1 MSLKARLKEQQILAM
16 RAKDKARLG
25 TIRMLL
31 AAINQIEIDNKVEL
45 NDDEVTAVIIKSV
58 KQRKDSITQFE
69 KANRTDLA
77 EVEKTELAI
86 LQEFLPQPLT
96 SDEVKTLIAQAVA
109 SSAANGMQDMGK
121 VMGLLKK
128 DIQGRADMGE
138 VSALVRAALAKTNLS
153 LDIKAPCLP
162 VSLGLFCTIN

>member
-16 RAKDKARLG
+16 RAKDKVRLG

-31 AAINQIEIDNKVEL
+31 AAIKQIEIDNRVEL

-58 KQRKDSITQFE
+58 KQRKDSIAQFE
-69 KANRTDLA
+69 KANRIDLA
-77 EVEKTELAI
+77 DIEKTELAI

-96 SDEVKTLIAQAVA
+96 SDEVQALVEQAVA
-109 SSAANGMQDMGK
+109 SSGANSMQDMGK
-121 VMGLLKK
+121 VMGALKK

-138 VSALVRAALAKTNLS
+138 VSALVRAAL
-153 LDIKAPCLP
+153 
-162 VSLGLFCTIN
+162 V

>member
-16 RAKDKARLG
+16 RAKDKIRLG

-31 AAINQIEIDNKVEL
+31 AAIKQIEIDNKVEL
-45 NDDEVTAVIIKSV
+45 NDDEVTAVVIKSV

-77 EVEKTELAI
+77 DIEKAELAI
-86 LQEFLPQPLT
+86 LEEFLPQALT
-96 SDEVKTLIAQAVA
+96 SDEVKTLVEQAITSSGA
-109 SSAANGMQDMGK
+109 SGMQDMGK

-138 VSALVRAALAKTNLS
+138 VSALVKAGLA
-153 LDIKAPCLP
+153 
-162 VSLGLFCTIN
+162 

>member
-31 AAINQIEIDNKVEL
+31 AAIKQIEIDNKVEL
-45 NDDEVTAVIIKSV
+45 NDDEVTAVVIKSV
-58 KQRKDSITQFE
+58 KQRKDSIAQFE

-77 EVEKTELAI
+77 DTEKAELAI

-96 SDEVKTLIAQAVA
+96 SDEVKALIEQAIA
-109 SSAANGMQDMGK
+109 SSGASGMQDMGK
-121 VMGLLKK
+121 VMGILKK

-138 VSALVRAALAKTNLS
+138 VSALVRAALA
-153 LDIKAPCLP
+153 
-162 VSLGLFCTIN
+162 

>member
-16 RAKDKARLG
+16 RAKDKVRLG
-25 TIRMLL
+25 TIRMLQ
-31 AAINQIEIDNKVEL
+31 AAIKQIEIDDRIEL
-45 NDDEVTAVIIKSV
+45 NDDQITAVVVKSV

-69 KANRTDLA
+69 KASRVDLA
-77 EVEKTELAI
+77 DIEKAELAI

-96 SDEVKTLIAQAVA
+96 TDEVKTLVEQAVA
-109 SSAANGMQDMGK
+109 SSGASGMQDMGK

-138 VSALVRAALAKTNLS
+138 VSALVKAAIVA
-153 LDIKAPCLP
+153 
-162 VSLGLFCTIN
+162 

>member
-25 TIRMLL
+25 TIRSLL
-31 AAINQIEIDNKVEL
+31 AAIKQIEIDDKVEL
-45 NDDEVTAVIIKSV
+45 NDDQVTAVVVKSV
-58 KQRKDSITQFE
+58 KQRKDSIEQFE

-77 EVEKTELAI
+77 DIEKAELAV

-96 SDEVKTLIAQAVA
+96 SDEVKALIEQAIA
-109 SSAANGMQDMGK
+109 SSGANGMQDMGK

-138 VSALVRAALAKTNLS
+138 VSALVRAAL
-153 LDIKAPCLP
+153 
-162 VSLGLFCTIN
+162 V

>member
-25 TIRMLL
+25 TIRSLL
-31 AAINQIEIDNKVEL
+31 AAIKQIEIDDKVEL
-45 NDDEVTAVIIKSV
+45 NDNQVTAVVVKSV
-58 KQRKDSITQFE
+58 KQRKDSIEQFE

-77 EVEKTELAI
+77 DIEKAELAV

-96 SDEVKTLIAQAVA
+96 SDEVKALIEQAIA
-109 SSAANGMQDMGK
+109 SSGANGMQDMGK

-138 VSALVRAALAKTNLS
+138 VSALVREAL
-153 LDIKAPCLP
+153 
-162 VSLGLFCTIN
+162 V

>member
-31 AAINQIEIDNKVEL
+31 AAIKQIEIDNKVEL
-45 NDDEVTAVIIKSV
+45 NDDEVTAVVIKSV
-58 KQRKDSITQFE
+58 KQRKDSIAQFE

-77 EVEKTELAI
+77 DTEKAELAI

-96 SDEVKTLIAQAVA
+96 SDEVQALIEQAIA
-109 SSAANGMQDMGK
+109 SSGANGMQDMGK
-121 VMGLLKK
+121 VMGLLKQ

-138 VSALVRAALAKTNLS
+138 VSALVRAALA
-153 LDIKAPCLP
+153 
-162 VSLGLFCTIN
+162 

>member
-16 RAKDKARLG
+16 LAKDKIRLG
-25 TIRMLL
+25 TIRMLI
-31 AAINQIEIDNKVEL
+31 AAIKQIEIDNRVEL
-45 NDDEVTAVIIKSV
+45 NDDEVTAVVIKSV

-77 EVEKTELAI
+77 DIEKAELAI
-86 LQEFLPQPLT
+86 LQEFLPQALT
-96 SDEVKTLIAQAVA
+96 PDEVKTLVKQAITSSGA
-109 SSAANGMQDMGK
+109 SSMQDMGK

-138 VSALVRAALAKTNLS
+138 VSALVRAGLA
-153 LDIKAPCLP
+153 
-162 VSLGLFCTIN
+162 

>member
-16 RAKDKARLG
+16 RAKDKVRLG

-31 AAINQIEIDNKVEL
+31 AAIKQIEIDNRVEL
-45 NDDEVTAVIIKSV
+45 NGDEVTAVVIKSV

-77 EVEKTELAI
+77 DIEKTELAI

-96 SDEVKTLIAQAVA
+96 SDEVKTLVEQAVA
-109 SSAANGMQDMGK
+109 SSGANGMQDMGK
-121 VMGLLKK
+121 VMGELKK

-138 VSALVRAALAKTNLS
+138 VSALVRAALA
-153 LDIKAPCLP
+153 
-162 VSLGLFCTIN
+162 

>member
-16 RAKDKARLG
+16 RAKDKVRLG

-31 AAINQIEIDNKVEL
+31 AAIKQIEIDNKVEL
-45 NDDEVTAVIIKSV
+45 NDDEVTAVVIKSV

-77 EVEKTELAI
+77 DIEKAELAI

-96 SDEVKTLIAQAVA
+96 SDEVKTLIEQAIA
-109 SSAANGMQDMGK
+109 TSGANGMQDMGK
-121 VMGLLKK
+121 VMGVLKK

-138 VSALVRAALAKTNLS
+138 VSALVRAS
-153 LDIKAPCLP
+153 L
-162 VSLGLFCTIN
+162 T

>member
-31 AAINQIEIDNKVEL
+31 AAIKQIEIDSKVEL
-45 NDDEVTAVIIKSV
+45 NDDEVTAVVIKSV
-58 KQRKDSITQFE
+58 KQRKDSIAQFE
-69 KANRTDLA
+69 KAGRNDLA
-77 EVEKTELAI
+77 EVEKAELAI

-96 SDEVKTLIAQAVA
+96 SDEVKALIEQAVA
-109 SSAANGMQDMGK
+109 SSGANGMQDMGK

-138 VSALVRAALAKTNLS
+138 VSALVRAALT
-153 LDIKAPCLP
+153 
-162 VSLGLFCTIN
+162 

>member
-1 MSLKARLKEQQILAM
+1 MSLKVRLKEQQIAAM

-31 AAINQIEIDNKVEL
+31 AAIKQIEIDDRVEL
-45 NDDEVTAVIIKSV
+45 NNDQVTAVSVKSV
-58 KQRKDSITQFE
+58 KQRKDSISQYE
-69 KANRTDLA
+69 KANRIDLA
-77 EVEKTELAI
+77 DIEKTELAI

-96 SDEVKTLIAQAVA
+96 SDEVKTLIEQAVA
-109 SSAANGMQDMGK
+109 SSGANKMQDMGK

-138 VSALVRAALAKTNLS
+138 VSALVRVALA
-153 LDIKAPCLP
+153 
-162 VSLGLFCTIN
+162 